1 MSMKTKI
8 VYVTTCNESNFY
20 LEQVLMSAYSARLHN
35 PDATILLVTDVD
47 SEKTIVGKR
56 ETIRQYVNDV
66 LAFDCPKGYNNMM
79 KSRYLKTNLRNLI
92 DGDMLYVDS
101 DTVICG
107 PLDDIDKIEDD
118 VCGIRNRHTLF
129 NRNNNKSTY
138 KLFSKCDYDFEDEF
152 VYINGGVLLAK
163 DSDVARNLYGEWFK
177 EWKYTLSKGCP
188 MDMMSLHK
196 AELNVGYKIKEIPGE
211 WNCQIEGACLNYLK
225 DAKILHY
232 FAMGSR
238 DATTSYKL
246 RELCVYERIKE
257 MGNIPDDILFFLHN
271 PHKAFTENHLI
282 IAGQTLQFMK
292 DSEGIQKL
300 NKYFPRLSRSLLSFF
315 DRLAQSCSSFVGE
328 KTRSRKV

>member
-1 MSMKTKI
+1 MKTKI
-8 VYVTTCNESNFY
+8 VYVTTCNDSNFY

-35 PDATILLVTDVD
+35 PNATILLVTDID

-56 ETIRQYVNDV
+56 VAIKQYVNEI

-92 DGDMLYVDS
+92 DGDFLYIDS
-101 DTVICG
+101 DTVICC
-107 PLDDIDKIEDD
+107 PLDDIDNIDEE
-118 VCGIRNRHTLF
+118 VCGIRNRHVLL
-129 NRNNNKSTY
+129 NSKNNKAAY
-138 KLFSKCDYDFEDEF
+138 KLFAQCDYNFEDEF
-152 VYINGGVLLAK
+152 VYINGGVLYAK
-163 DSDVARNLYGEWFK
+163 DSDVARNLYREWYK
-177 EWKYTLSKGCP
+177 EWQYTLSKGCP

-196 AELNVGYKIKEIPGE
+196 AELNTGYKIKEIAGE
-211 WNCQIEGACLNYLK
+211 WNCQIEGPCLNYLK
-225 DAKILHY
+225 DAKIIHY

-257 MGNIPDDILFFLHN
+257 SGDIPDDILFFLHN
-271 PHKAFTENHLI
+271 PHKAFADSHLI

-300 NKYFPRLSRSLLSFF
+300 NKYYPRLSRLLLSFF
-315 DRLAQSCSSFVGE
+315 NKLAQKGSTKLG
-328 KTRSRKV
+328 KVPDAVMA

>member
-35 PDATILLVTDVD
+35 PDATILLVTDID

-56 ETIRQYVNDV
+56 ETIKQYVNEV
-66 LAFDCPKGYNNMM
+66 VPFECPKGYNNMM

-92 DGDMLYVDS
+92 DGDILYVDS

-118 VCGIRNRHTLF
+118 VCGIRNRHILL
-129 NRNNNKSTY
+129 NRNNNKPAY
-138 KLFSKCDYDFEDEF
+138 KLFAQCGYDFEDEF
-152 VYINGGVLLAK
+152 VYINGGVLFAK
-163 DSDVARNLYGEWFK
+163 DTDVARSLYREWLK
-177 EWKYTLSKGCP
+177 EWEYTLSKGCP

-196 AELNVGYKIKEIPGE
+196 AELNIGYKIKEISGE

-246 RELCVYERIKE
+246 RELSVYERIKE
-257 MGNIPDDILFFLHN
+257 TGIIPDDIEYYLHN
-271 PHKAFTENHLI
+271 PHKAFSEKHFI
-282 IAGQTLQFMK
+282 AAGQTLQFLK
-292 DSEGIQKL
+292 DSGGIQKMY
-300 NKYFPRLSRSLLSFF
+300 KYYPRLSRFLLSFF
-315 DRLAQSCSSFVGE
+315 DKIAEVIS
-328 KTRSRKV
+328 

>member
-1 MSMKTKI
+1 MKTKI
-8 VYVTTCNESNFY
+8 VYVTTFNESNFY

-35 PDATILLVTDVD
+35 HDATILLVTDVD
-47 SEKTIVGKR
+47 SAKSIVGKR
-56 ETIRQYVNDV
+56 ESIKKYVSDI
-66 LAFDCPKGYNNMM
+66 LAFECPEGYNNMM

-92 DGDMLYVDS
+92 AGDMLYVDS

-107 PLDDIDKIEDD
+107 PLDDIDLIEDD
-118 VCGIRNRHTLF
+118 VCGVRNRHILL
-129 NRNNNKSTY
+129 NIKNNKTAY
-138 KLFSKCDYDFEDEF
+138 KLFAQCGYDFEDEF
-152 VYINGGVLLAK
+152 VYINGGVLYAK
-163 DSDVARNLYGEWFK
+163 DSEIARKLYK
-177 EWKYTLSKGCP
+177 EWLKEWQYTLSKGCP

-196 AELNVGYKIKEIPGE
+196 AELNVGYRIKEIPGE

-257 MGNIPDDILFFLHN
+257 SGIIPDDILFFLKN
-271 PHKAFTENHLI
+271 PHKAFADSHLI
-282 IAGQTLQFMK
+282 IAGKTLQFMK

-300 NKYFPRLSRSLLSFF
+300 NKYYPRLSRLLFSFF
-315 DRLAQSCSSFVGE
+315 NKLAQ
-328 KTRSRKV
+328 KALRN